1 MSRRKKRTPE
11 VPVRNQTIDEWL
23 SQGNTITQC
32 SPGVSAHVTEW
43 DTLAGR
49 IDNCPE
55 PLCADVNVS
64 SWTVGSAVAGSITE
78 ATRESNQENNEC

>member
-1 MSRRKKRTPE
+1 MSRRKKRTPD
-11 VPVRNQTIDEWL
+11 VPVRHETIDEWL
-23 SQGNTITQC
+23 SRGHEITTC
-32 SPGVSAHVTEW
+32 APGVSAHVSEG

-64 SWTVGSAVAGSITE
+64 SWTVGSSVAGSITE
-78 ATRESNQENNEC
+78 ATQESNQENS

>member
-1 MSRRKKRTPE
+1 MSRRKKHTSE
-11 VPVRNQTIDEWL
+11 VPVRHETIDEWL
-23 SQGNTITQC
+23 SRGNNVTVCQ
-32 SPGVSAHVTEW
+32 PGVSAHVSEW

-78 ATRESNQENNEC
+78 ATRESNQENN